1 MSMYRLR
8 VDFDSAAGRLRL
20 CLDVED
26 GMSLIFAVCA
36 KELECL
42 LSRPKPHL
50 ASALI
55 FLCERKSGIRSL
67 KGPSLRKADK

>member
-8 VDFDSAAGRLRL
+8 VDFDFAAGRLRL

-36 KELECL
+36 KELEYL
-42 LSRPKPHL
+42 LSRAKPHL

-55 FLCERKSGIRSL
+55 FLCERNSSIRS
-67 KGPSLRKADK
+67 